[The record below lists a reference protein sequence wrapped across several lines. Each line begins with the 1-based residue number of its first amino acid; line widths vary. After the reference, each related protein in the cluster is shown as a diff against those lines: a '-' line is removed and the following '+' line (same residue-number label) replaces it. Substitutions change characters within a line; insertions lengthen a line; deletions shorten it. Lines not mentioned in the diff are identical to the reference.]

1 MITNYKGLSDQE
13 VLESRTKHGENILTP
28 AKKTPLWKKF
38 LEKFKDPMIIVLLI
52 AGLLSIGISFYE
64 YFSGAKGFSVF
75 FEPVGI
81 FVAVFLATGLAFIFE
96 LRADRQF
103 EVLNKVNDDEIVKV
117 IRNGKTVEVAKKD
130 VVVGDVVKLVNG
142 DEVPADGELLESVSL
157 KIDESSL
164 TGEPICEKTTAEEDF
179 DKEATFPSNHVMK
192 GTKVM
197 EGHGICRVF
206 AVGDNTENGKVFTAA
221 QIDSSVR
228 TPLNEQLD
236 KLGGLVSK
244 LGYTIAG
251 LIIVGRMILYFT
263 NGEPFVLMNF
273 LSYLLQTCMIAVTL
287 IVVSVPEGLP
297 MAVTLALAYSMQ
309 KMLKTNNLVRKMHA
323 CETMGATSVICTDK
337 TGTLTQN
344 QMRVYQTK
352 FFALE
357 NQELG
362 EDSYSML
369 IKEGVA
375 VNSTASLDL
384 TDEKPKVIGNPTEG
398 ALLLWLRDKG
408 VDYSPL
414 KRSVDVKDEIPFS
427 TERKFMAT
435 LVYSPLIGKN
445 ILYEKRSI

>member
-13 VLESRTKHGENILTP
+13 VLESRAKHGENILTP

-164 TGEPICEKTTAEEDF
+164 TGEPICEKTIVEEDF

-197 EGHGICRVF
+197 EGRTW
-206 AVGDNTENGKVFTAA
+206 NL
-221 QIDSSVR
+221 QSVC
-228 TPLNEQLD
+228 
-236 KLGGLVSK
+236 S
-244 LGYTIAG
+244 
-251 LIIVGRMILYFT
+251 GR
-263 NGEPFVLMNF
+263 
-273 LSYLLQTCMIAVTL
+273 
-287 IVVSVPEGLP
+287 
-297 MAVTLALAYSMQ
+297 
-309 KMLKTNNLVRKMHA
+309 
-323 CETMGATSVICTDK
+323 
-337 TGTLTQN
+337 
-344 QMRVYQTK
+344 
-352 FFALE
+352 
-357 NQELG
+357 
-362 EDSYSML
+362 
-369 IKEGVA
+369 
-375 VNSTASLDL
+375 
-384 TDEKPKVIGNPTEG
+384 
-398 ALLLWLRDKG
+398 
-408 VDYSPL
+408 
-414 KRSVDVKDEIPFS
+414 
-427 TERKFMAT
+427 
-435 LVYSPLIGKN
+435 
-445 ILYEKRSI
+445 